1 MMKAAILSEYGND
14 LEVVEVDRPD
24 LPDDSVMVEV
34 HAAAINPIDWIVMAG
49 YVQDMLPYELPWIVG
64 YDVSGVVVDVGPDIQ
79 GFSIGDEVFARADGM
94 QAGTMAEY
102 AAVKANDLAIKPSN
116 ISHAEAAGI
125 PLAGLTA
132 WQALFDK
139 GGLEA
144 GQRVL
149 IHAGSGGVGTL
160 AIQIA
165 KHAGAWVAT
174 TASAKNKDLMQN
186 LDADQFVDYSNERF
200 EEVAEKYDLV
210 FDMLGDDT
218 LKRSFDA
225 VKPGGTIV
233 SIKGDA
239 PDGLAVERDVT
250 FHSFFME
257 PNGEQLA
264 EIAALIT
271 DGTIRPVLDRT
282 FPLDD
287 VAAAYDYA
295 RTGRPNGKVAVA
307 VR

>member
-1 MMKAAILSEYGND
+1 MQAAILSEYGND
-14 LEVVEVDRPD
+14 LKVVEVDRPD
-24 LPDDSVMVEV
+24 LPDDSVMIEV
-34 HAAAINPIDWIVMAG
+34 QAASINPIDWIVMAG
-49 YVQDMLPYELPWIVG
+49 YVQAMLPYELPWIVG
-64 YDVSGVVVDVGPDIQ
+64 YDVSGVAVEVGPHAH
-79 GFSIGDEVFARADGM
+79 GFAVGDEVFARADGM

-102 AAVKANDLAIKPSN
+102 SAVKASDLAIKPSN
-116 ISHAEAAGI
+116 ISHAEASGI

-139 GGLEA
+139 GGLRA

-174 TASAKNKDLMQN
+174 TASAKNKDLVES
-186 LDADQFVDYSNERF
+186 LGADQFIDYSNERF

-210 FDMLGDDT
+210 FDMLGDET
-218 LKRSFDA
+218 LQRSFDA
-225 VKPGGTIV
+225 AKPGGTIV
-233 SIKGDA
+233 SIKGEA
-239 PDGLAVERDVT
+239 PDGLAAERGVT

-257 PNGEQLA
+257 PNGKQLA
-264 EIAALIT
+264 EIASLIT

-295 RTGRPNGKVAVA
+295 RSGSSNGKVAIA

>member
-1 MMKAAILSEYGND
+1 MKAAILTEYGNAP
-14 LEVVEVDRPD
+14 EVADIDRPD

-34 HAAAINPIDWIVMAG
+34 NAAAINPIDWVVMDG
-49 YVQDMLPYELPWIVG
+49 YARDMLPYPLPWTIG
-64 YDVSGVVVDVGPDIQ
+64 YDVSGVVVGVGPEAR
-79 GFSIGDEVFARADGM
+79 GFSVGDEVFARADGM

-102 AAVKANDLAIKPSN
+102 SAVKASDAAIKPSN

-139 GGLEA
+139 GGLQS

-160 AIQIA
+160 AIQLA
-165 KHAGAWVAT
+165 KHAGAWVAS
-174 TASAKNKDLMQN
+174 TASAENKGLVQN
-186 LDADQFVDYSNERF
+186 LGVDQFVDYSNERF
-200 EEVAEKYDLV
+200 EVVVEPCDLV
-210 FDMLGDDT
+210 IDMVGGDT
-218 LKRSFDA
+218 LERSFDV

-239 PDGLAVERDVT
+239 PDGLAAERNVA
-250 FHSFFME
+250 FHAFFME
-257 PNGEQLA
+257 PDGEKLA
-264 EIAALIT
+264 EIATLIT
-271 DGTIRPVLDRT
+271 DGTVRPVLDST

-287 VAAAYDYA
+287 VAAAYDHA
-295 RTGRPNGKVAVA
+295 RSGGANGKIAIA
-307 VR
+307 IR